1 MKAHWTLAVIGMT
14 ALVLASGCS
23 AAGGTVEE
31 VVIGADLEL
40 SGPSAGIGKVYAQAL
55 QLKIEQVNAEGVLGN
70 RKLTLAL
77 RDNRSFASTSVSNVT
92 TLAADKTV
100 AALITGVCGDCSL
113 ASVKPINDAKVPTI
127 ALALPAA
134 VSSPVAERR
143 YVFKLS
149 PNVNDDATV
158 LLSEITRAGAKKM
171 AIIATEDE
179 YGKEAADSMTSKISK
194 IQGASVVGAPERISA
209 EETNFAAAATRVA
222 SKKPDAVIVLAYS
235 PLAGQVSKSLRDAG
249 FTGKLFL
256 GASAAD
262 NLFLTGATAK
272 SLDGAGMAFTPT
284 LVSDDIIATSPA
296 KAARLAWFRDY
307 LSKYGTYAAYASF
320 AADAVELI
328 VQAIVDTNSTDRDT
342 LRTAIETSRLDGL
355 SGPLRLSPDNH
366 SALAPQAIAML
377 VAANGRWRLAS

>member
-1 MKAHWTLAVIGMT
+1 MKAHWTLAVIGVT

-55 QLKIEQVNAEGVLGN
+55 QLKIEQVNAEGVLGG

-77 RDNRSFASTSVSNVT
+77 RDNRSFPSTSVSNVT
-92 TLAADKTV
+92 TLAADRTV
-100 AALITGVCGDCSL
+100 AAMITGVCAECSL

-127 ALALPAA
+127 ALALPTA
-134 VSSPVAERR
+134 VGSPVTERK

-149 PNVNDDATV
+149 PNLNDDATV
-158 LLSEITRAGAKKM
+158 LLTEIARTGAKKM
-171 AIIATEDE
+171 GVIATEDE
-179 YGKEAADSMTSKISK
+179 YGKEVVDFLTNRISK
-194 IQGASVVGAPERISA
+194 IQGSSVVTPERVGVDEAS
-209 EETNFAAAATRVA
+209 FAAAAGRVA
-222 SKKPDAVIVLAYS
+222 KAKPDAVMVLAYS

-249 FTGKLFL
+249 FTGRIFL

-272 SLDGAGMAFTPT
+272 ALDGAGMAFTPT

-328 VQAIVDTNSTDRDT
+328 VQAIVDTNSTDREV
-342 LRTAIETSRLDGL
+342 LRNAIETSRLDGL
-355 SGPLRLSPDNH
+355 SGPLRLTPDNH
-366 SALAPQAIAML
+366 SALAPQAVAML